1 MKKICEILAAT
12 SLFKGLT
19 HTLYHH
25 YCSKTNIRTAWK
37 GEVIVHENDLCTGV
51 GIIIEG
57 LVAIQKYSR
66 SGEYVTIDL
75 LGAGEVFGEHHLFG
89 ANKRYETTLEAVT
102 NTKII
107 FVSRD
112 DLLSMISRS
121 PLLLHNCLSLL
132 SDRVCQKNQRIH
144 LLSQRNLRQKISR
157 YLLYLKG
164 ETVGE

>member
-132 SDRVCQKNQRIH
+132 RIGVSKPAH
-144 LLSQRNLRQKISR
+144 SSSFATKLAPENFALSALP
-157 YLLYLKG
+157 KG